1 MTNEAPAKT
10 QLRHGV
16 AEEVRVLLARRRLS
30 AAKLAQQLGWS
41 QPYMARRMAGTQ
53 PFDVD
58 DLEAIADALGVGIVD
73 LLPRDRR
80 KQVTGRYPVAAA
92 PAVSGTV
99 PHPHHPIVSGAVM
112 LPRDVRHGDARR
124 ERRIGRK
131 VDAVTTSTRQ
141 IPSVSLPV
149 MA

>member
-1 MTNEAPAKT
+1 MTHEAPVKS

-30 AAKLAQQLGWS
+30 AARLAQQLGWS

-80 KQVTGRYPVAAA
+80 EQVTGQYP
-92 PAVSGTV
+92 PTVSGTV
-99 PHPHHPIVSGAVM
+99 SHPRHPIVTGAVP
-112 LPRDVRHGDARR
+112 LPLEIRHGDARR

-131 VDAVTTSTRQ
+131 VDAAITSTQR
-141 IPSVSLPV
+141 IPSVSLAV
-149 MA
+149 MP